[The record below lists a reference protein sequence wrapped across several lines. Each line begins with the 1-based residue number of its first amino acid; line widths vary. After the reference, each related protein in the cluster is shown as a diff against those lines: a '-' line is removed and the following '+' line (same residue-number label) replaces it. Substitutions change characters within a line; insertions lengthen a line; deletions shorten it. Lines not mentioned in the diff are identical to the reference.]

1 MVLGFL
7 GTGAISEAM
16 IRGLCGNAGFS
27 EPILVSSRSQARS
40 ERLSRDYRQ
49 VKVITGNALLV
60 EKSDWVIV
68 AVLPDQVEATLGE
81 LTFRSDQKV
90 ISLAAGI
97 SLARLS
103 EWVFPCTKVSR
114 AIPMPP
120 IEFGVG
126 PVALCPQD
134 QSIEALFGRIG
145 TAVSVSDEGQFN
157 LFGAASAVMA
167 DYFDRV
173 ATVSSWM
180 ESHAM
185 EPKTAT
191 RYTTSLFH
199 ALASLTLGQ
208 TPEVLQSMSA
218 ECITPGGL
226 NEQFL
231 TTCTDSGSHDTL
243 KAGLDDILARLE
255 SNTGSTS

>member
-1 MVLGFL
+1 M
-7 GTGAISEAM
+7 
-16 IRGLCGNAGFS
+16 
-27 EPILVSSRSQARS
+27 
-40 ERLSRDYRQ
+40 
-49 VKVITGNALLV
+49 
-60 EKSDWVIV
+60 IV

-185 EPKTAT
+185 EPNTAT

>member
-1 MVLGFL
+1 MIVGFL
-7 GTGAISEAM
+7 GTGAISEAI
-16 IRGLCGNAGFS
+16 IRGLCDKANYSDRILISKRSPGRSAKLAHDYDHVEVVAENAS
-27 EPILVSSRSQARS
+27 
-40 ERLSRDYRQ
+40 
-49 VKVITGNALLV
+49 LV

-68 AVLPDQVEATLGE
+68 AVLPGQVEATLAK

-97 SLARLS
+97 PLARLS
-103 EWVFPCTKVSR
+103 EWVFPCTNVSR

-120 IEFGVG
+120 IEFGMG

-134 QSIEALFGRIG
+134 PSIEALFGRIG
-145 TAVSVSDEGQFN
+145 TAVSVSDEEQFN

-167 DYFDRV
+167 DYFDQV

-185 EPKTAT
+185 EPDTAA
-191 RYTTSLFH
+191 RYTTSLYH

-208 TPEVLQSMSA
+208 APEDLQSMSA
-218 ECITPGGL
+218 ECLTPGGL

-231 TTCTDSGSHDTL
+231 TTCTDSGSRDTL
-243 KAGLDDILARLE
+243 KAGLDDVLARLE
-255 SNTGSTS
+255 SNTDSTS

>member
-16 IRGLCGNAGFS
+16 VRGLCGNAGYS
-27 EPILVSSRSQARS
+27 NPILVSSRGQARS
-40 ERLSRDYRQ
+40 ERLSSDYRQ
-49 VKVITGNALLV
+49 VEVIADNISLV
-60 EKSDWVIV
+60 EKCDWVIV
-68 AVLPDQVEATLGE
+68 AVLPDQVEATLGK

-97 SLARLS
+97 PLARLS
-103 EWVFPCTKVSR
+103 EWVFPCTNVSR

-120 IEFGVG
+120 IEFGMG

-134 QSIEALFGRIG
+134 RSIETLFRRIG
-145 TAVSVSDEGQFN
+145 TAVSVSDEEQFN
-157 LFGAASAVMA
+157 LFGAASALMA
-167 DYFDRV
+167 DYFDQV

-185 EPKTAT
+185 EPDTAA
-191 RYTTSLFH
+191 RYTTSLYH

-208 TPEVLQSMSA
+208 TPDALQSMSD
-218 ECITPGGL
+218 ECLTPGGL

-231 TTCTDSGSHDTL
+231 RTRMAGGSRDTL

-255 SNTGSTS
+255 

>member
-1 MVLGFL
+1 MIIGFL
-7 GTGAISEAM
+7 GTGAISEAI
-16 IRGLCGNAGFS
+16 IRGLCDKANYS
-27 EPILVSSRSQARS
+27 DRILISQRSPERS
-40 ERLSRDYRQ
+40 AKLANDYDQ
-49 VKVITGNALLV
+49 IEVVAENTSLV

-68 AVLPDQVEATLGE
+68 AVLPDQVEATLGK

-185 EPKTAT
+185 EPNTAT

-208 TPEVLQSMSA
+208 TPDVLKSMSDG
-218 ECITPGGL
+218 CLTPGGL

-231 TTCTDSGSHDTL
+231 STCTDSGSHDTL

-255 SNTGSTS
+255 SNAGSTS